1 MHKHHCELG
10 SIAITVNAKFTP
22 NLGKIVRVIDSYGM
36 MPWHGLEG
44 LVQVWRVEVLCPES
58 VLHYLYPKRHHLEL
72 TFSGP
77 VPDCYL
83 RPIVPLTGQLTFDF
97 YEEILITIEESTL

>member
-1 MHKHHCELG
+1 MHKHYCELG
-10 SIAITVNAKFTP
+10 SIAITVNAKCTP

-97 YEEILITIEESTL
+97 YEEILITIEESAL